1 LSFRYLR
8 HLHSFPTRRSSD
20 LDVTRIQSDQFA
32 QMYGR
37 KVTVTEARHDSGF
50 FQLARFLGI
59 SDLLDT
65 LAPGSG
71 ADDNQKVATFVI
83 NLIVLRHEAER
94 LGIEPADS
102 EIVDAVRNFPALQG
116 PSGFD
121 AAKYDQ
127 VERGILPSLGFT

>member
-83 NLIVLRHEAER
+83 NRSEEHTSELQSLAYLVCR
-94 LGIEPADS
+94 L
-102 EIVDAVRNFPALQG
+102 L
-116 PSGFD
+116 
-121 AAKYDQ
+121 
-127 VERGILPSLGFT
+127 